1 MPYSY
6 MPITSSAKKAM
17 RQSNKKRLVNK
28 KFKDDLKISLNIFN
42 KKVAKKETL
51 AQEDLNT
58 IYARIDKAL
67 KKGLLHKNTAARRKS
82 LVAKTFNKVQA

>member
-1 MPYSY
+1 

-42 KKVAKKETL
+42 KKVAKKEALTK
-51 AQEDLNT
+51 EDVNT
-58 IYARIDKAL
+58 VYARIDKAL
-67 KKGLLHKNTAARRKS
+67 KKGILHKNTAARRKS
-82 LVAKTFNKVQA
+82 LIAKTFNKVQA

>member
-1 MPYSY
+1 
-6 MPITSSAKKAM
+6 M

>member
-1 MPYSY
+1 

>member
-1 MPYSY
+1 

-42 KKVAKKETL
+42 KKVAKKEAL
-51 AQEDLNT
+51 SQEDVNT
-58 IYARIDKAL
+58 VYARIDKAL
-67 KKGLLHKNTAARRKS
+67 KKGILHKNTAARRKA
-82 LVAKTFNKVQA
+82 LVAKTFNKAQA

>member
-1 MPYSY
+1 

-42 KKVAKKETL
+42 KKVAKKEAL
-51 AQEDLNT
+51 SQEDVNT
-58 IYARIDKAL
+58 VYARIDKAL
-67 KKGLLHKNTAARRKS
+67 KKGILHKNTAARRKA
-82 LVAKTFNKVQA
+82 LIAKTFNKAQA